1 MNLAQRIAPADRLSS
16 RVNAV
21 PPSGIRRF
29 FDIAATMPDVIS
41 LGIGE
46 PDFVTPAPILDA
58 GRRSLDQGI
67 TGYTSNS
74 GLLELRQAIS
84 DHLNTRYGVRYSADD
99 EILVTV
105 GVSEAL
111 AVAALALVEPGDEVL
126 VPEPSFV
133 AYPASIIFAGGTPTP
148 VPTSVD
154 DAFQL
159 DPDALE
165 RRIGARSRG
174 LLIGYP
180 SNPTGAVMERE
191 RLEAVADVA
200 ERHDLFV
207 LSDEIYDQLVYG
219 IEHTCF
225 AALPGMRE
233 RTVLMGG
240 FSKNYAMTGWRVGY
254 ACAPAPIIAGLRKI
268 HQYIIMSA
276 PTAGQYAALTALTD
290 PDAAAAVTAMV
301 TEYDTRRR
309 LVVDGLNSIG
319 LPTFEP
325 RGAFYAFPDIRPTG
339 LDSETFSERL
349 LQEHGVAA
357 VPGDAFGASGA
368 GFIRCSYATSRD
380 RLERALERIHA
391 FVRSL

>member
-1 MNLAQRIAPADRLSS
+1 MTLATRTAPAERLSS

-29 FDIAATMPDVIS
+29 FDVAASMPDVIS

-46 PDFVTPAPILDA
+46 PDFVTPAPILAA
-58 GRRSLDQGI
+58 GRRSLDEGH

-74 GLLELRQAIS
+74 GMIELREAIS
-84 DHLNTRYGVRYSADD
+84 SHIHDRYGVHYSAED

-111 AVAALALVEPGDEVL
+111 HIAALALTDPGDEIL

-133 AYPASIIFAGGTPTP
+133 AYPACITFAGGTPVP
-148 VPTSVD
+148 VPTSVEQ
-154 DAFQL
+154 AFQL
-159 DPDALE
+159 EPEALE
-165 RRIGARSRG
+165 SRIGPRTRG

-180 SNPTGAVMERE
+180 SNPTGAVMDRE
-191 RLEAVADVA
+191 GLEAIAEVA
-200 ERHDLFV
+200 ERNDLFV

-225 AALPGMRE
+225 AGLPGMQD
-233 RTVLMGG
+233 RTILLGG
-240 FSKNYAMTGWRVGY
+240 FSKDYAMTGWRVGY

-276 PTAGQYAALTALTD
+276 PTAGQYAAIAALKD
-290 PDAAAAVTAMV
+290 PAAADAVQEMIAA
-301 TEYDTRRR
+301 YDRRR
-309 LVVDGLNSIG
+309 RMFVDGLNTIG

-368 GFIRCSYATSRD
+368 GFIRCSYATSYE
-380 RLERALERIHA
+380 RLETALERIET